1 MNINHTRDLV
11 RLGNSFYDTRGVSD
25 EKREADLKNLALCT
39 WAFVRSM
46 KRHLSPEDQD
56 ESAFRVELYS
66 KLPKAQAEAIIDAAH
81 RPNRALQDL
90 SLAIENLPMHFMR
103 KNEIQ
108 KAVTIFEDN
117 LGSSERLLTSP
128 VPLFYS
134 RHTARFLSFWLLLL
148 PLALYEPFGNSWNHV
163 GLIPATAL
171 ISVFLFGI
179 EELATQLE
187 EPFTILPMQTFCDK
201 IYNWCTEIVSW
212 SAGDNGMVVKEPRP
226 EHSVAFTGPA
236 PPASKPR
243 SEENQFFVS
252 KNEELAQQAQAVPAP
267 TTDAETLLPDIPME
281 DGQLKPTVHDN
292 STEECE
298 DSGRTEMES
307 QGAALTA
314 SPSLE
319 VEESVEESFT
329 YGFLAGP
336 VAAGATGALPEVSL
350 EENPEEYSYDA
361 GLVSENFASG
371 ASETSAGEIGFPM
384 PVSDKMV
391 VTTTPE
397 FQETSTPPALD
408 TPTSEEKFMQNVDE
422 NITKAQLVFERG
434 AAVDDEDREEA
445 TGGSVEDLSTAELG
459 ISPPG
464 IRAAFISGGEQYINT
479 RGDLLQ
485 PLFSEDE
492 YTIPTSNSFLR
503 RDTMASRQ
511 ETRETANFAV
521 EKEREETEK
530 VLGTLTGDLMKGGTE
545 ELLEAEMEPDDFDSA
560 TLETSAEEVGPP
572 VPTSNAVDKTPA
584 TSSAIQEDSSTP
596 AAMETSTSEEPTEEV
611 DVEDQ
616 SMQTSVSEGDAA
628 DQGISPPGTE
638 ERGIRAAFIRSG
650 EQYIDTRG
658 DLLQPLF
665 SEDEYTIP
673 ISNSFLSRSTM
684 AFRQETTET
693 VRYTVEKKREETEK
707 ELGTLTGDSMK
718 EGTEDVVF
726 EAEMEPDAESSA
738 EEARPPVPISNVVD
752 KTPATP
758 SAIQEDPS
766 TPAAMDA
773 STSEELS
780 EVDVE
785 DSSMK
790 TSISENETLADD
802 SVTEEAAS
810 AAPSDLW
817 TTPTSTQG
825 EIRTAVINGAP
836 YIDTRSDLLQPLFT
850 GDEYNT
856 PVSNSFSGRRPMAT
870 RQESKQAASVT
881 AEEKNTET
889 TSAHPLTAVAEE
901 KKQKDPASVPSN
913 VNSRG
918 LGSRGLRAV
927 QRWKN

>member
-281 DGQLKPTVHDN
+281 DGQLKPIVHDN

-298 DSGRTEMES
+298 ESGRTEMAS

-314 SPSLE
+314 SPSLA

-329 YGFLAGP
+329 KGFLAGP
-336 VAAGATGALPEVSL
+336 VVAGAMEASPEDSL
-350 EENPEEYSYDA
+350 QENSEEYSYDA

-371 ASETSAGEIGFPM
+371 ASVTSAGEIGFPM
-384 PVSDKMV
+384 PVSDEMV
-391 VTTTPE
+391 VTSTPE
-397 FQETSTPPALD
+397 FQETSTPSAID
-408 TPTSEEKFMQNVDE
+408 TPTSEEKFIQNVDE
-422 NITKAQLVFERG
+422 NLTKEQLVFERG
-434 AAVDDEDREEA
+434 AAVD
-445 TGGSVEDLSTAELG
+445 SVEDPSTAEQG

-464 IRAAFISGGEQYINT
+464 IRAAFITGGEQYIDT

-492 YTIPTSNSFLR
+492 YTIPISNSFLSR
-503 RDTMASRQ
+503 STMASSQ
-511 ETRETANFAV
+511 ETSETASFTV
-521 EKEREETEK
+521 EKKREETEK
-530 VLGTLTGDLMKGGTE
+530 ELGTLTGDSMKEGTE
-545 ELLEAEMEPDDFDSA
+545 DVVFEAEMEPDAES
-560 TLETSAEEVGPP
+560 SAEEAGPP
-572 VPTSNAVDKTPA
+572 VPISNVVDKTPA
-584 TSSAIQEDSSTP
+584 TPSAIQEDSSAP
-596 AAMETSTSEEPTEEV
+596 AAMDASTSEELSEEV
-611 DVEDQ
+611 EVEDS
-616 SMQTSVSEGDAA
+616 SMHTSVSEDEAA

-684 AFRQETTET
+684 ASSQETSET
-693 VRYTVEKKREETEK
+693 ASFTVEKKREETEK

-738 EEARPPVPISNVVD
+738 EEAGPPVPISNVVD

-758 SAIQEDPS
+758 SAIQEDSS

-856 PVSNSFSGRRPMAT
+856 PVSNSFSGRRPMAS